1 MSRPKTRNFLILCH
15 LFLAALIAPMF
26 MLVAITGFNYLT
38 GTKGETVETALML
51 PAGATF
57 DPDSPTIEGDVR
69 AVLAANDLP
78 TDFEYLRIR
87 PGSITT
93 RPTSEDF
100 VVLSEED
107 GTWSATLNEPSL
119 QYAMMELHM
128 GHGPEKFKIYQTIAA
143 IALVLIVLGGLIVG
157 LMAPAYR
164 GKTLGSLVFGS
175 IVFALLAFVI

>member
-1 MSRPKTRNFLILCH
+1 MNRPKTRNFLILCH
-15 LFLAALIAPMF
+15 LFLAALVAPLF

-38 GTKGETVETALML
+38 GTKGETVETALTL

-57 DPDSPTIEGDVR
+57 DPDAPTIEDDVR

-100 VVLSEED
+100 VVLSEEE
-107 GTWSATLNEPSL
+107 GVWSATLNEPSL

-128 GHGPEKFKIYQTIAA
+128 GHGPEKFKIYQIIAA
-143 IALVLIVLGGLIVG
+143 IALVLIVIGGLVVG

-164 GKTLGSLVFGS
+164 NKTLGSLVFGS